1 LAIDTSSL
9 EYAGDESLVVAFQEG
24 DHTAFTQIVETYY
37 AVLYARARRQT
48 HSRDDAQDV
57 VQETFL
63 RAYRSLPNFSGDYHL
78 AAWLNRILGNVILD
92 TKRRHGADVRLHTR
106 LEGVRELES
115 LPEDLVTEQAGGRAV
130 LASIEDAIA
139 SLSTQHRQA
148 FVLREVEDQSY
159 AEIASVL
166 DISEVNARARVSRA
180 RTSLQRSLRAINGSL
195 GVALLSFRGRIVRAF
210 ARPLGKTKSA
220 SHSAR
225 PFMEQGAGT
234 RTGAG
239 IGQTLSQALASPTG
253 QTFST
258 FVSEAG
264 RWAAPSGTTLSFL
277 ASAAV
282 AVVAPASA
290 LLAPV
295 ASGPSPAPT
304 LPHVVS
310 ASPSSLT
317 ADEHSLPPTTSSPTT
332 LPAQSTTTTSTTPAV
347 SSTDKAAAA
356 PTPWS
361 WVSSTG
367 AATAAGTPGDASSS
381 APACPYLQSFPGATP
396 SQIALPPAE
405 TSATGASDYLS
416 TETET
421 VPSVTSSFTVLG
433 QGTLS
438 SGSSSAAMQVLQG
451 ACLATT
457 ANAALVA
464 NITNSSTPDNGEVQL
479 RGAYLSSSSN
489 DGTTDTY
496 YRGMAIWLS
505 GPDTGDAPVEFVA
518 DVTTNTVDDTAIL
531 HAAFYGSIS
540 DLMTDGTSTTTPEC
554 TNPSTTTTT
563 SDGSTPTSMSPIGS
577 YSVPPA
583 EGASS
588 GNSSGGDGSNDET
601 GGDTDNCA
609 PPSS

>member
-1 LAIDTSSL
+1 MAIDTSSL
-9 EYAGDESLVVAFQEG
+9 EYAGDEGLVVAFQEG

-92 TKRRHGADVRLHTR
+92 TKRRHGADIRLHSR
-106 LEGVRELES
+106 LEGVRDLEP
-115 LPEDLVTEQAGGRAV
+115 LPEDLVTERAAGKNV

-139 SLSTQHRQA
+139 TLSTPHRQA

-180 RTSLQRSLRAINGSL
+180 RNSLQRTLRAVNGSL
-195 GVALLSFRGRIVRAF
+195 GVGLLSFRGRIIRAF
-210 ARPLGKTKSA
+210 TRPVGKGKPAT
-220 SHSAR
+220 
-225 PFMEQGAGT
+225 QGARSFVQQGAATRAGT
-234 RTGAG
+234 GV
-239 IGQTLSQALASPTG
+239 GQTLTQAIASPTG
-253 QTFST
+253 QTVST
-258 FVSEAG
+258 LVSEAS

-277 ASAAV
+277 ATAAV

-290 LLAPV
+290 LLSPA
-295 ASGPSPAPT
+295 ASGPLLPPAPS
-304 LPHVVS
+304 HVVS
-310 ASPSSLT
+310 ASPSALAS
-317 ADEHSLPPTTSSPTT
+317 DEHAPPSTTSPSTT
-332 LPAQSTTTTSTTPAV
+332 LPTQSTTTTSTTPAV
-347 SSTDKAAAA
+347 NTDKSADTPA
-356 PTPWS
+356 TPWS

-367 AATAAGTPGDASSS
+367 AATAAGTPAASS

-396 SQIALPPAE
+396 SQIQLPPAE
-405 TSATGASDYLS
+405 TSASGASDYLS

-421 VPSVTSSFTVLG
+421 VPSVSSSFSVLG

-438 SGSSSAAMQVLQG
+438 SGTNSATMQVLQG

-457 ANAALVA
+457 SNAALVA
-464 NITNSSTPDNGEVQL
+464 NVTNSSAPDAGEVQL

-489 DGTTDTY
+489 GGTTDTY

-505 GPDTGDAPVEFVA
+505 GPDAGDSPVEFVA
-518 DVTTNTVDDTAIL
+518 DVTTNTVNNTAIL

-540 DLMTDGTSTTTPEC
+540 DLMTDGTSTVTPDC
-554 TNPSTTTTT
+554 TNPSTTSTTT
-563 SDGSTPTSMSPIGS
+563 DGAAPTDMSPIGS

-583 EGASS
+583 SGSSESANGGAEA
-588 GNSSGGDGSNDET
+588 NDET
-601 GGDTDNCA
+601 NANDCA